1 MIKIEKEISLTGEE
15 LANEFWELD
24 CSEQSKFF
32 NCIGNIVEKAQGRG
46 IMQIDYIF
54 EEPINNNAVEL
65 IKLLYSR
72 GTNLW

>member
-24 CSEQSKFF
+24 SSEQAKFF
-32 NCIGNIVEKAQGRG
+32 NCLGDIINQVQGKG
-46 IMQIDYIF
+46 IMQLDYIF
-54 EEPINNNAVEL
+54 EESINNNAIEL

-72 GTNLW
+72 GTTLW

>member
-15 LANEFWELD
+15 LANEFWEL
-24 CSEQSKFF
+24 EQAKFF
-32 NCIGNIVEKAQGRG
+32 NCLGDIIEKAKGKG

-54 EEPINNNAVEL
+54 ENNAVEF

-72 GTNLW
+72 GITLW

>member
-24 CSEQSKFF
+24 CSEQAKFF
-32 NCIGNIVEKAQGRG
+32 NRFGDIIEKAQGKG
-46 IMQIDYIF
+46 IMQLDYIF
-54 EEPINNNAVEL
+54 DEPINDNAVEL

-72 GTNLW
+72 GTTLW

>member
-15 LANEFWELD
+15 LANEFWELN
-24 CSEQSKFF
+24 CSEQAKFF
-32 NCIGNIVEKAQGRG
+32 NRLGNIVEKSQGKG

-54 EEPINNNAVEL
+54 EEPINNNAVEF

-72 GTNLW
+72 GTTLW